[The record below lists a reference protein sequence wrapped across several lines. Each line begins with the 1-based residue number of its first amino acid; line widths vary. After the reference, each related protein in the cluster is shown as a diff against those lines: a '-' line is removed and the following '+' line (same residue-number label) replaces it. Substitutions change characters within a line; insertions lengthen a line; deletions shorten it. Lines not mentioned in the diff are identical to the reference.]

1 MPEFF
6 LQFASGKSNL
16 EINISNPAIRSNSVV
31 MDVVINMFKAELEL
45 FRDFQ
50 KLFILT
56 QIYLDFIY
64 MCSVPWHCPQS
75 KS

>member
-1 MPEFF
+1 
-6 LQFASGKSNL
+6 
-16 EINISNPAIRSNSVV
+16 

-64 MCSVPWHCPQS
+64 MCNVPWHCPQS